1 MRDRVTASLVLL
13 GVCLSALVPRGFMP
27 GDIARGQFL
36 IVCPE
41 GLEGFWQHHD
51 HSHGHA
57 HGHAEAM
64 APVQAGA
71 DNCDFADTLTP
82 VLHLGSASSLEPVA
96 QLSQG
101 RYERNHANVRPSQ
114 PLWITRARAPPHIV

>member
-1 MRDRVTASLVLL
+1 MRVRVTASLVLF

-41 GLEGFWQHHD
+41 GLEGSSQHHD
-51 HSHGHA
+51 HS